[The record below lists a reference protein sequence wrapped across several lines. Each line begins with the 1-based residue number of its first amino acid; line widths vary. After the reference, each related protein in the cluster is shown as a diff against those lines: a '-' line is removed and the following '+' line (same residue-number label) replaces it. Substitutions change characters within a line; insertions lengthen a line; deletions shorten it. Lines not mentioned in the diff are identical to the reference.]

1 MEKEKIAN
9 STIYN
14 QVRTI
19 LVQGI
24 VVALLLSLGA
34 NLILSLR
41 QENEARDQSL
51 ISAAQVTA
59 NAPVFMDAI
68 DTDQANTYIKRTVKS
83 VSSIDVLAVYDATGE
98 PIAFYDLASGSH
110 DVSQLAPLNKDIM
123 DNLTQDDST
132 LLHNSD
138 APSGTDRCA
147 YTAIYSTDG
156 KISGF
161 TMAGIYMRS
170 IRKMIFLTLLSHV
183 LVGVAALFFGSM
195 LSLRLSRRIKDD
207 LLGYEPNDFRRL
219 FLQQMDILDGLDEGI
234 LAIDK
239 NSTVVYLN
247 RAASDMLRIGVDEA
261 IGQPLKVIYPRS
273 TIARVMRTGKTEYN
287 ISLESITH
295 VSVISDRIPLRRDNQ
310 IEGAVAIFRNRTEVT
325 RLAQDLTGVQHILEA
340 LRAYTHEFTNKL
352 HVILGLLQLGENKQA
367 EEYVLRLTKTRAHS
381 ISYISERIQEP
392 SVAALLIGKS
402 YRAAELG
409 IRFVLDPASELRGDG
424 QYLPAS
430 SLITILGNLT
440 ENAFDALRSAPENAQ
455 KEVTVSIREGEHGM
469 LLSVDDSGAGMAAP
483 QLDRIFERGFSTKG
497 EGRGTGLSL
506 VKETVDAFGGT
517 IRVESEPG
525 IGSSFIITFS
535 DAESRAQT

>member
-34 NLILSLR
+34 NLILSFR

-51 ISAAQVTA
+51 ISAAQVMA
-59 NAPVFMDAI
+59 NAPVFMDTI
-68 DTDQANTYIKRTVKS
+68 DTNQANTYIKRTVKS

-352 HVILGLLQLGENKQA
+352 HVILGLMQLKEYDRA
-367 EEYVLRLTKTRAHS
+367 EEYVLRITQTRAQS
-381 ISYISERIQEP
+381 IDYIRDRIHDP
-392 SVAALLIGKS
+392 TIAALLIGKA
-402 YRAAELG
+402 YRAAELD
-409 IRFVLDPASELRGDG
+409 IRFSLDPASVLYGNG
-424 QYLPAS
+424 QFMPVTAM
-430 SLITILGNLT
+430 ITMLGNLI
-440 ENAFDALRSAPENAQ
+440 ENAFDAMRGAPTDVPS
-455 KEVTVSIREGEHGM
+455 EVTVSIREGARGL
-469 LLSVDDSGAGMAAP
+469 LLSVDDTGPGMTEEVK
-483 QLDRIFERGFSTKG
+483 QHLFERGFSTKG
-497 EGRGTGLSL
+497 EGRGTGLAL
-506 VKETVDAFGGT
+506 VQEMIEAYHGT
-517 IRVESEPG
+517 IRVESELG
-525 IGSSFIITFS
+525 VGTSFIITLTEQS
-535 DAESRAQT
+535 

>member
-24 VVALLLSLGA
+24 VIALLLSLGA
-34 NLILSLR
+34 NLVLSLQ
-41 QENEARDQSL
+41 QENNSRDQTL
-51 ISAAQVTA
+51 TSAAQVAA
-59 NAPVFMDAI
+59 NAPVLMDHI
-68 DTDQANTYIKRTVKS
+68 DTKQANEYIKRTVDS
-83 VSSIDVLAVYDATGE
+83 VSSIDVLAVYDPTGE

-247 RAASDMLRIGVDEA
+247 RAASDMLRISVDEA
-261 IGQPLKVIYPRS
+261 IGQPLKVLYPRS
-273 TIARVMRTGKTEYN
+273 TIARVMRTGKPEYN

-352 HVILGLLQLGENKQA
+352 HVILGLLQLKEYDRA
-367 EEYVLRLTKTRAHS
+367 EEYVLRAQS
-381 ISYISERIQEP
+381 IDYIRDRIHDP
-392 SVAALLIGKS
+392 TIAALLIGKA
-402 YRAAELG
+402 YRAAELD
-409 IRFVLDPASELRGDG
+409 IRFSLDPASVLYGNG
-424 QYLPAS
+424 QFMPVTAM
-430 SLITILGNLT
+430 ITVLGNLI
-440 ENAFDALRSAPENAQ
+440 ENAFDAMRGAPTDVPS
-455 KEVTVSIREGEHGM
+455 EVTVSIREGARGL
-469 LLSVDDSGAGMAAP
+469 LLSVDDTGPGMTEEVK
-483 QLDRIFERGFSTKG
+483 QRLFERGFSTKG
-497 EGRGTGLSL
+497 EGRGTGLAL
-506 VKETVDAFGGT
+506 VQEMIEAYHGT
-517 IRVESEPG
+517 IRVESELG
-525 IGSSFIITFS
+525 VGTSFIITLTEQS
-535 DAESRAQT
+535 